1 MVRDDLDGLLGLLDH
16 PCLKCP
22 SGGSGSGVGVGVGG
36 SSTNPASASSSL
48 LQSRLLVQQLVR
60 RVMIFV
66 GLGKQ
71 SHVKGKGADHH
82 HHDEGLSKDS
92 GSEVR

>member
-16 PCLKCP
+16 PCLKGP
-22 SGGSGSGVGVGVGG
+22 SGGNGGGSCSGVGG
-36 SSTNPASASSSL
+36 SSTNPASSSL

-82 HHDEGLSKDS
+82 HRHDEGQSKDS

>member
-1 MVRDDLDGLLGLLDH
+1 M
-16 PCLKCP
+16 
-22 SGGSGSGVGVGVGG
+22 
-36 SSTNPASASSSL
+36 

-71 SHVKGKGADHH
+71 SPAKGKGKGRGADKN
-82 HHDEGLSKDS
+82 HDVVPSIED
-92 GSEVR
+92 GSEVVIVIVIVIVIAT